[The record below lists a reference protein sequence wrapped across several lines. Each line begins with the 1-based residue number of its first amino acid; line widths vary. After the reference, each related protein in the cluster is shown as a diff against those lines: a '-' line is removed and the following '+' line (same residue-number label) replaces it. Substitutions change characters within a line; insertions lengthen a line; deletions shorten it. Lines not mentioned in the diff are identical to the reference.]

1 MKKLVKTLVGLSLAA
16 VMTFGTFTAAYAADN
31 NGITVNGRGVVMVDP
46 DTAKIYADIE
56 TTAATASDA
65 QNENNRISEG
75 IKFAMLDAGIADE
88 NILTESSYV
97 YPERT
102 YDENLKK
109 SVTTG
114 YRAYTTLSFKTD
126 DIRNAG
132 KYMDVALKSGATG
145 SSVSFYLEDSSIYYA
160 DALKEAVKS
169 AENSAKAIAEACG
182 VTLNGIVSVDEMS
195 SNYSVADTTAAK
207 VEYEAMA
214 AADSAANGG
223 SYTTDIGY
231 DKISITASVSIT
243 YGI

>member
-16 VMTFGTFTAAYAADN
+16 VMTFGTFTAAYAAEN

-132 KYMDVALKSGATG
+132 KYMDVALKAGATG
-145 SSVSFYLEDSSIYYA
+145 CSVSFYLEDSSIYYA

-169 AENSAKAIAEACG
+169 AEACG

-195 SNYSVADTTAAK
+195 SNYSVADTTAEK

>member
-1 MKKLVKTLVGLSLAA
+1 
-16 VMTFGTFTAAYAADN
+16 
-31 NGITVNGRGVVMVDP
+31 
-46 DTAKIYADIE
+46 
-56 TTAATASDA
+56 
-65 QNENNRISEG
+65 
-75 IKFAMLDAGIADE
+75 
-88 NILTESSYV
+88 
-97 YPERT
+97 
-102 YDENLKK
+102 
-109 SVTTG
+109 
-114 YRAYTTLSFKTD
+114 
-126 DIRNAG
+126 
-132 KYMDVALKSGATG
+132 MDVALKSGATG

-195 SNYSVADTTAAK
+195 SNYSVAENTAEK
-207 VEYEAMA
+207 VEYEAMS

>member
-16 VMTFGTFTAAYAADN
+16 VMTFGTFTAAYAAEN

-132 KYMDVALKSGATG
+132 KYMDVALKAGATG
-145 SSVSFYLEDSSIYYA
+145 CSVSFYLEDSSIYYA

-169 AENSAKAIAEACG
+169 AETCG

-195 SNYSVADTTAAK
+195 SNYSVADTTAEK